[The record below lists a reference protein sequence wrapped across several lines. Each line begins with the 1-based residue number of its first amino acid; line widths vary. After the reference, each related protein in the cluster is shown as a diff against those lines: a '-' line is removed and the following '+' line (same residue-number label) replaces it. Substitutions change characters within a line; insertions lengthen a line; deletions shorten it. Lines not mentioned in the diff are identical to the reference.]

1 MSEAEVT
8 GGDSAAQETIA
19 QLNAEVERLR
29 RELAA
34 ETAGREL
41 RRALSLAATAGTIAS
56 PITHTRLL
64 EMIVETAAQVISA
77 QAASLFLIDTETNEL
92 IFEVALGQKAE
103 EVKRF
108 RVPVGHG
115 IAGLVAMTGQP
126 MSVSDAQQD
135 PRQAAEIA
143 QSVGY
148 TPHSILCVPLFYDE
162 QIIGVL
168 ELLDKI
174 GAPSFSP
181 SDTASLGLFANM
193 AAVAIE
199 QSRANRNLAALVG
212 ETLRS
217 LGGQDEGAL
226 QAELRSFITS
236 MEEDVAYR
244 RALDLAQL
252 VHEIAWQGERE
263 VTLCRSVLSAF
274 AEYAR
279 TKPGGSLSDMI
290 HSLGTL

>member
-19 QLNAEVERLR
+19 QLNAELERLR
-29 RELAA
+29 RELAT

-148 TPHSILCVPLFYDE
+148 TPRSILCVPLFYDE
-162 QIIGVL
+162 QVIGVL

-263 VTLCRSVLSAF
+263 VTLCRSVLGAF

-290 HSLGTL
+290 RSLGTL